1 MTRRGVVKALVV
13 AAVLV
18 VGGLWMMDSV
28 VRSMLYPAPPGRPP
42 SPPPSPLVEVQ
53 LEAGGRAVS
62 AWYLP
67 PAADATTAPVV
78 LWLHGNGENLETMR
92 QGGLFADLSTSSVGV
107 LAIDYPGYGR
117 SAGTPSETANL
128 AAAEAAWQWML
139 QHRDGRPLV
148 IAGWSLG
155 AGVAAQLAAAHR
167 DEVAGVMLLSAW
179 DRLDAVARLHFP
191 GWMVGALLSDRYDS
205 IAAAPRIGGPTLVV
219 HGDRDTIIPVELGRH
234 LFAALPDPKQ
244 WAEVPGAGHN
254 DLLSRPEAWQAIQ
267 AFLSHPGELDPVDR
281 KRHL

>member
-1 MTRRGVVKALVV
+1 VTRRRAITALAV
-13 AAVLV
+13 AIVLV
-18 VGGLWMMDSV
+18 VGALLMMDSV

-42 SPPPSPLVEVQ
+42 SPPPSPLVEVP

-67 PAADATTAPVV
+67 PGVDGAGSSTAPLV

-92 QGGLFADLSTSSVGV
+92 QVGLFADLATSGVGV

-117 SAGTPSETANL
+117 SAGTPSEPANL
-128 AAAEAAWQWML
+128 AAAEAAWQWIL

-167 DEVAGVMLLSAW
+167 DQVAGVMLLSAW

-205 IAAAPRIGGPTLVV
+205 IAAAARIGGPTLVV
-219 HGDRDTIIPVELGRH
+219 HGDRDTIIPIELGRH

-244 WAEVPGAGHN
+244 WIEVPGVGHN
-254 DLLSRPEAWQAIQ
+254 DLLSRPEAWQAIHS
-267 AFLSHPGELDPVDR
+267 FLSQRGEHRPG
-281 KRHL
+281 